1 MEEEEDFKRAWIDFH
16 GCRVLQHGNS
26 PEGALP
32 CYKVLLPNNNCTDLP
47 EEEAQKLRLIETF
60 SISLWLVSLLSAGP
74 QSRLFCPR
82 GAIRRGFLLSKQI
95 TSLHLIIIVVVVS
108 PRRGSVPCFYI
119 LLLFLTHRM
128 VYTSTHVRMQCER
141 LFRPEIDGKDC
152 LVYELT
158 QKRKDRKL

>member
-1 MEEEEDFKRAWIDFH
+1 MDRFSW
-16 GCRVLQHGNS
+16 LQS
-26 PEGALP
+26 FATRQQPRDALL

-74 QSRLFCPR
+74 QSRLFSPR

-119 LLLFLTHRM
+119 LLLFLTRRM
-128 VYTSTHVRMQCER
+128 VYIYACAYAVRAAVSSG
-141 LFRPEIDGKDC
+141 D
-152 LVYELT
+152 
-158 QKRKDRKL
+158 